1 MMEMKKYK
9 LSELLT
15 IKNGCDHKHLE
26 DGDYPVFG
34 SGGVMRYVDKFLYD
48 KPSILLP
55 RKGSIS
61 NIQYCD
67 TPFWTVDTLYYTI
80 VNEKL
85 AHPYFLYR
93 YLTLLDMSTR
103 ITGTGLPSMTFDSY
117 YNINVKLPPLPEQ
130 KRIASVLS
138 ALDKKIA
145 LNRQINENL
154 EALARQ
160 LYDYWFVQFDFPDA
174 NSKPYKSSGGKMVY
188 NPILKREIP
197 EGWEVKTINEIAQS
211 TRGVTYNK
219 SDLVNQGVDS
229 ILVLR
234 GNNIESNSLVYDGNV
249 AYVPHTLVA
258 ASQRI
263 KKFDIIMTMS
273 SGSKAHIGKCV
284 LFNYD
289 SPDTFGAFLNK
300 FSAPQEYVYLLF
312 LHFISNEFKSKIQSI
327 CNGTGINNLTNE
339 SFNHILLPTANEEIR
354 KHFKAVCAPIF
365 DSIGKNELEIVS
377 LTKQRDELLPL
388 LMNGQVT
395 VE

>member
-1 MMEMKKYK
+1 M
-9 LSELLT
+9 
-15 IKNGCDHKHLE
+15 
-26 DGDYPVFG
+26 
-34 SGGVMRYVDKFLYD
+34 
-48 KPSILLP
+48 
-55 RKGSIS
+55 
-61 NIQYCD
+61 
-67 TPFWTVDTLYYTI
+67 
-80 VNEKL
+80 
-85 AHPYFLYR
+85 
-93 YLTLLDMSTR
+93 
-103 ITGTGLPSMTFDSY
+103 
-117 YNINVKLPPLPEQ
+117 
-130 KRIASVLS
+130 
-138 ALDKKIA
+138 
-145 LNRQINENL
+145 
-154 EALARQ
+154 
-160 LYDYWFVQFDFPDA
+160 QFDFP
-174 NSKPYKSSGGKMVY
+174 NEERKPYKSSGGKMVY

-197 EGWEVKTINEIAQS
+197 EGWEVKTINEIGQS

-219 SDLVNQGVDS
+219 SELVNQGVDS

-234 GNNIESNSLVYDGNV
+234 GNNIEGNSLVYDGNV

-300 FSAPQEYVYLLF
+300 FSAPQEYAHLLF

-388 LMNGQVT
+388 LMNGQVNFDLSANMIFT
-395 VE
+395 YKIICICKKCYTSAYLPCLHSGERGQLGFAFRQ